1 MGHRFRL
8 RKLPP
13 MRRLASWLSLA
24 LTGLLLSSCENFSSP
39 QNTFNPAGKVAE
51 DQKDDF
57 LLVMWPALV
66 IMILVLAACV
76 VIPIM
81 FRRKKGDPGLPKQV
95 HGNTALELTWT
106 ILPALLLAVIA
117 VPTVAGIRDLG
128 REPSDEALE
137 VRVEAFRFSWLF
149 FYREIKVGDAE
160 LQSEPEEGDPDA
172 RPVLRIPVGREIAI
186 RLISA
191 DVNHSFWVPKL
202 AGKTDVIPNH
212 ENKMWI
218 LATEPGT
225 YEAQCAEFC
234 GLSHSDMRFRVM
246 AMPEDEFNQ
255 WVADQ
260 NGVETL
266 GSADSTAADDGKE
279 ENPEPSAPPEAGAI
293 ILDDNVVHV
302 EGQDGDNPTI
312 NVPSGKVVTVLN
324 EGRALHN
331 LHISPFEGT
340 QCSTDGP
347 SPCTDPDSIR
357 AGGEGTITFDIAPGT
372 YEYRCDFH
380 VAEMSGTLVVGPAE
394 PGAGGAG
401 AGGAATPAGE

>member
-1 MGHRFRL
+1 MGHRFS
-8 RKLPP
+8 P
-13 MRRLASWLSLA
+13 RRLAPLLTLA
-24 LTGLLLSSCENFSSP
+24 LASVIASSCDPFSSP

-51 DQKDDF
+51 GQKDDF

-95 HGNTALELTWT
+95 HGNTGLELTWT
-106 ILPALLLAVIA
+106 ILPVILLAVIA

-128 REPSDEALE
+128 REPAAGALE
-137 VRVEAFRFSWLF
+137 VRVQAFRFSWQF
-149 FYREIKVGDAE
+149 FYREIKVGEDDLE
-160 LQSEPEEGDPDA
+160 SLPDEGAADQ

-186 RLISA
+186 RLVSA

-225 YEAQCAEFC
+225 FEAQCAEFC
-234 GLSHSDMRFRVM
+234 GLSHSQMRFRVE
-246 AMPEDEFNQ
+246 AMPEADFNA

-260 NGVETL
+260 GGVETI
-266 GSADSTAADDGKE
+266 GSADSTAADDGE
-279 ENPEPSAPPEAGAI
+279 EPGGEPTPVRPPGETVI
-293 ILDDNVVHV
+293 VLDDNVVHI
-302 EGQDGDNPTI
+302 EGQSGDNPTI
-312 NVPSGKVVTVLN
+312 TVPSGKVVTVVN
-324 EGRALHN
+324 AGGALHN
-331 LHISPFEGT
+331 LQVSPYESDI
-340 QCSTDGP
+340 CSSDDP
-347 SPCTDPDSIR
+347 SPCTDPTRIN
-357 AGGEGTITFDIAPGT
+357 AGDEGTITFDIPEGT

-380 VAEMSGTLVVGPAE
+380 PAEMSGTLVVGPAE
-394 PGAGGAG
+394 A
-401 AGGAATPAGE
+401 AGGAAAEPVGE